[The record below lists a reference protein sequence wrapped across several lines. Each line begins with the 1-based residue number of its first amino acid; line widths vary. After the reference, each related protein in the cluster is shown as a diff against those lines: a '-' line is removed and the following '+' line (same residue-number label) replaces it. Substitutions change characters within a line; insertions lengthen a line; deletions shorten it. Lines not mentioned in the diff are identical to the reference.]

1 MELTGKTA
9 LVTGGSRGI
18 GRAICLALANAGAAV
33 AVNYHLPPEPEF
45 GRDNAADAQEVVGA
59 IETNGGRAVAVA
71 GSVADKTDVERIMR
85 EVVDAFGALDI
96 LVNNVGGSG
105 GVGSFDQATAAQ
117 WTEVLDRNLMA
128 AVWCSQRAV
137 ELMRERGGCIVHIN
151 SIYGREY
158 GTSAP
163 YTAAKSALT
172 ALTKEMALDLARYRI
187 RVNGVAPGSILFPGG
202 SWDRRQKAQ
211 PEKVE
216 KMVREE
222 LPWGRFGTPEEVADV
237 VTFLCSE
244 RARWVT
250 GATLPVDGGQGR
262 AF

>member
-1 MELTGKTA
+1 MDLDLKGRAA
-9 LVTGGSRGI
+9 LVTGSSRGI
-18 GRAICLALANAGAAV
+18 GRAIATALAREGVRVCLSARGAEGLEATAAELRASGAEVVTVAGDVATPEGAAA
-33 AVNYHLPPEPEF
+33 AV
-45 GRDNAADAQEVVGA
+45 D
-59 IETNGGRAVAVA
+59 TAV
-71 GSVADKTDVERIMR
+71 R
-85 EVVDAFGALDI
+85 AFGALDV

-105 GVGSFDQATAAQ
+105 GVGAFDVATAPQ
-117 WTEVLDRNLMA
+117 WKAVLDRNLLA
-128 AVWCSQRAV
+128 AVWCSQHAV
-137 ELMRERGGCIVHIN
+137 EHMKARGGGCIVHIN

-163 YTAAKSALT
+163 YTTAKAGLT
-172 ALTKEMALDLARYRI
+172 ALTKEMAIDLARHRI

-202 SWDRRQKAQ
+202 SWDRRRQAQ

-216 KMVREE
+216 KLVREE

-237 VTFLCSE
+237 VVFLCSE

-250 GATLPVDGGQGR
+250 GATVPVDGGQGR

>member
-1 MELTGKTA
+1 MNLELTGKAA
-9 LVTGGSRGI
+9 LVTGSSRGI
-18 GRAICLALANAGAAV
+18 GRAIAFALAREGARLCLSARNAEPLEQTAAELRAEGAQVTTAVGDVATPEGAQAAV
-33 AVNYHLPPEPEF
+33 
-45 GRDNAADAQEVVGA
+45 DATVH
-59 IETNGGRAVAVA
+59 
-71 GSVADKTDVERIMR
+71 
-85 EVVDAFGALDI
+85 AFGTVDI

-105 GVGSFDQATAAQ
+105 GAGSFEHATAAQ
-117 WTEVLDRNLMA
+117 WTDVLDRNLLA

-137 ELMRERGGCIVHIN
+137 ETMRERGGCIVHIN

-158 GTSAP
+158 ATSAP
-163 YTAAKSALT
+163 YTAAKAGLT
-172 ALTKEMALDLARYRI
+172 ALTKEMAIDLARYRI

-216 KMVREE
+216 KLLREE
-222 LPWGRFGTPEEVADV
+222 MPWGRFGTPEEVADV

>member
-1 MELTGKTA
+1 MNLELTGKSA
-9 LVTGGSRGI
+9 LVTGSSRGI
-18 GRAICLALANAGAAV
+18 GRAIATALAREGARVCLSARGEEALEQAATELRATGAEVATFVGDVATVEGATAAV
-33 AVNYHLPPEPEF
+33 DAAV
-45 GRDNAADAQEVVGA
+45 
-59 IETNGGRAVAVA
+59 
-71 GSVADKTDVERIMR
+71 K
-85 EVVDAFGALDI
+85 AFGALDI

-105 GVGSFDQATAAQ
+105 GAGPFDQATAAQ
-117 WTEVLDRNLMA
+117 WTEVLERNLMA

-137 ELMRERGGCIVHIN
+137 EFMRSRGGCIVHIN

-158 GTSAP
+158 ASSAP
-163 YTAAKSALT
+163 YTAAKAGLT
-172 ALTKEMALDLARYRI
+172 ALTKEMAVDLARYRI

-216 KMVREE
+216 KMVLEE

>member
-1 MELTGKTA
+1 MDLDLKGRAA
-9 LVTGGSRGI
+9 LVTGSSRGI
-18 GRAICLALANAGAAV
+18 GRAIATALAREGVRVCLSARGAEGLEATAAELRASGAEVLTVAGDVATPEGAAA
-33 AVNYHLPPEPEF
+33 AV
-45 GRDNAADAQEVVGA
+45 D
-59 IETNGGRAVAVA
+59 TAVR
-71 GSVADKTDVERIMR
+71 T
-85 EVVDAFGALDI
+85 FGALDV

-105 GVGSFDQATAAQ
+105 GVGAFDVATAPQ
-117 WTEVLDRNLMA
+117 WKDVLDRNLLA
-128 AVWCSQRAV
+128 AVWCSQHAV
-137 ELMRERGGCIVHIN
+137 EHMKARGGGCIVHIN

-163 YTAAKSALT
+163 YTTAKAGLT
-172 ALTKEMALDLARYRI
+172 ALTKEMAIDLARHRI

-202 SWDRRQKAQ
+202 SWDRRRQAQ

-216 KMVREE
+216 KLVREE

-237 VTFLCSE
+237 VVFLCSE

-250 GATLPVDGGQGR
+250 GATVPVDGGQGR

>member
-1 MELTGKTA
+1 MDLELEGRSA

-18 GRAICLALANAGAAV
+18 GRAIAAALGREGARVLITARGAQALEATAAELRAAGAEV
-33 AVNYHLPPEPEF
+33 A
-45 GRDNAADAQEVVGA
+45 
-59 IETNGGRAVAVA
+59 TT
-71 GSVADKTDVERIMR
+71 VADVATQEGAAAA
-85 EVVDAFGALDI
+85 VDAAVRAFGTLDI

-105 GVGSFDQATAAQ
+105 GAGAFDVATAAQ
-117 WTEVLDRNLMA
+117 WSAVLERNLLS

-137 ELMRERGGCIVHIN
+137 EVMRERGGGCIVHIN

-158 GTSAP
+158 ATSAP
-163 YTAAKSALT
+163 YTAAKAGLT
-172 ALTKEMALDLARYRI
+172 ALTKEMAVDLARHRI

-202 SWDRRQKAQ
+202 SWDKRRQAD
-211 PEKVE
+211 PEKVARL
-216 KMVREE
+216 VRDE

-237 VTFLCSE
+237 VAFLCSE

>member
-1 MELTGKTA
+1 MDLDLKGRAA
-9 LVTGGSRGI
+9 LVTGSSRGI
-18 GRAICLALANAGAAV
+18 GRAIATALAREGVRVCLSARGAEGLEATAAELRASGAEVVTVAGDVATPEGAAA
-33 AVNYHLPPEPEF
+33 AVDTAL
-45 GRDNAADAQEVVGA
+45 R
-59 IETNGGRAVAVA
+59 
-71 GSVADKTDVERIMR
+71 
-85 EVVDAFGALDI
+85 AFGALDV

-105 GVGSFDQATAAQ
+105 GVGAFDVATAPQ
-117 WTEVLDRNLMA
+117 WKDVLDRNLLA
-128 AVWCSQRAV
+128 AVWCSQHAV
-137 ELMRERGGCIVHIN
+137 EHMKARGGGCIVHIN

-163 YTAAKSALT
+163 YTTAKAGLT
-172 ALTKEMALDLARYRI
+172 ALTKEMAIDLARHRI

-202 SWDRRQKAQ
+202 SWDRRRQAQ

-216 KMVREE
+216 KLVREE

-237 VTFLCSE
+237 VVFLCSE

-250 GATLPVDGGQGR
+250 GATVPVDGGQGR

>member
-1 MELTGKTA
+1 MDLDLKGRAA
-9 LVTGGSRGI
+9 LVTGSSRGI
-18 GRAICLALANAGAAV
+18 GRAIATALAREGVRVCLSARGAEGLEATAAELRASGAEVVTVAGDVATLEGAAA
-33 AVNYHLPPEPEF
+33 AV
-45 GRDNAADAQEVVGA
+45 DAAV
-59 IETNGGRAVAVA
+59 R
-71 GSVADKTDVERIMR
+71 
-85 EVVDAFGALDI
+85 AFGALDV

-105 GVGSFDQATAAQ
+105 GVGAFDVATAPQ
-117 WTEVLDRNLMA
+117 WKDVLDRNLLA
-128 AVWCSQRAV
+128 AVWCSQHAV
-137 ELMRERGGCIVHIN
+137 EHMKARGGGCIVHIN

-163 YTAAKSALT
+163 YTAAKAGLT
-172 ALTKEMALDLARYRI
+172 ALTKEMAIDLARHRI

-202 SWDRRQKAQ
+202 SWDRRRQAQ

-216 KMVREE
+216 KLVREE

-237 VTFLCSE
+237 VVFLCSE

>member
-1 MELTGKTA
+1 MDLELKGRAA
-9 LVTGGSRGI
+9 LVTGSSRGI
-18 GRAICLALANAGAAV
+18 GRAIAAALAREGVRVCLSARGAEGLEQAAAELRASGAEVVTVAGDVATPEGAAA
-33 AVNYHLPPEPEF
+33 AV
-45 GRDNAADAQEVVGA
+45 DAAV
-59 IETNGGRAVAVA
+59 R
-71 GSVADKTDVERIMR
+71 
-85 EVVDAFGALDI
+85 AFGALDI
-96 LVNNVGGSG
+96 LVDNVGGSG
-105 GVGSFDQATAAQ
+105 GAGAFDVATAAQ
-117 WTEVLDRNLMA
+117 WREVVDRNLMA

-137 ELMRERGGCIVHIN
+137 EVMKARGGGCIVHIN

-163 YTAAKSALT
+163 YTAAKAGLT
-172 ALTKEMALDLARYRI
+172 ALTKEMAIDLARHRI

-202 SWDRRQKAQ
+202 SWDRRRQAQ
-211 PEKVE
+211 PERVE

-237 VTFLCSE
+237 VVFLCSE

-250 GATLPVDGGQGR
+250 GATVPVDGGQGR

>member
-1 MELTGKTA
+1 MELELKGKAA
-9 LVTGGSRGI
+9 LVTGSSRGI
-18 GRAICLALANAGAAV
+18 GRATVAALAREGARVCLSARGAEALDAAAKELRAAGADVATVVADVATLAGAV
-33 AVNYHLPPEPEF
+33 A
-45 GRDNAADAQEVVGA
+45 A
-59 IETNGGRAVAVA
+59 
-71 GSVADKTDVERIMR
+71 
-85 EVVDAFGALDI
+85 VDAAVRAFGTLDI

-105 GVGSFDQATAAQ
+105 GAGAFDSATAEQ
-117 WTEVLDRNLMA
+117 WTAVLDRNLMS

-137 ELMRERGGCIVHIN
+137 EVMRAKGGGTIVHIN

-158 GTSAP
+158 ATSAP
-163 YTAAKSALT
+163 YTTAKAGLT
-172 ALTKEMALDLARYRI
+172 ALTKEMAVDLARHHI

-202 SWDRRQKAQ
+202 SWDKRQKAD
-211 PEKVE
+211 PEKVA
-216 KMVREE
+216 KMVKDE
-222 LPWGRFGTPEEVADV
+222 LPWGRFGSPEEVADV

>member
-1 MELTGKTA
+1 MDLELKGKAA
-9 LVTGGSRGI
+9 LVTGSSRGI
-18 GRAICLALANAGAAV
+18 GRAIATGLVREGARVCLSARGAEALEATAVQLRASGAEVITVTGDVATPEGAA
-33 AVNYHLPPEPEF
+33 
-45 GRDNAADAQEVVGA
+45 AA
-59 IETNGGRAVAVA
+59 
-71 GSVADKTDVERIMR
+71 
-85 EVVDAFGALDI
+85 VDAAVQAFGTLDI
-96 LVNNVGGSG
+96 LINNVGGSHG
-105 GVGSFDQATAAQ
+105 AGAFDTASLAQ
-117 WTEVLDRNLMA
+117 WKDVLDRNLMA

-137 ELMRERGGCIVHIN
+137 DVMRARGGGCIVHIN

-163 YTAAKSALT
+163 YTVAKSGLT
-172 ALTKEMALDLARYRI
+172 ALTKEMAIDLARHRI

-202 SWDRRQKAQ
+202 SWDKRQKAQ

-216 KMVREE
+216 KMLREE
-222 LPWGRFGTPEEVADV
+222 MPWGRFGTPEEVADV
-237 VTFLCSE
+237 VVFLCSE

>member
-1 MELTGKTA
+1 MNLELTGKAA
-9 LVTGGSRGI
+9 LVTGSSRGI
-18 GRAICLALANAGAAV
+18 GRAIAFALAREGARLCLSARNAEPLEQTAAELRAEGAQVTTAVGDVATPEGARAAV
-33 AVNYHLPPEPEF
+33 
-45 GRDNAADAQEVVGA
+45 DATVH
-59 IETNGGRAVAVA
+59 
-71 GSVADKTDVERIMR
+71 
-85 EVVDAFGALDI
+85 AFGTVDI

-105 GVGSFDQATAAQ
+105 GAGSFEHATAAQ
-117 WTEVLDRNLMA
+117 WTDVLDRNLLA

-137 ELMRERGGCIVHIN
+137 ETMRERGGCIVHIN

-158 GTSAP
+158 ATSAP
-163 YTAAKSALT
+163 YTAAKAGLT
-172 ALTKEMALDLARYRI
+172 ALTKEMAIDLARYRI

-216 KMVREE
+216 KLLREE
-222 LPWGRFGTPEEVADV
+222 MPWGRFGTPEEVADV

>member
-1 MELTGKTA
+1 MDLQLTGKAA
-9 LVTGGSRGI
+9 LVTGSSRGI
-18 GRAICLALANAGAAV
+18 GRAIASALAREGARVCLSARGAEALEQTAAQLRAAGAQV
-33 AVNYHLPPEPEF
+33 A
-45 GRDNAADAQEVVGA
+45 
-59 IETNGGRAVAVA
+59 TVA
-71 GSVADKTDVERIMR
+71 GDVATPEGAMAA
-85 EVVDAFGALDI
+85 VDAAVRAFGTLDI

-117 WTEVLDRNLMA
+117 WTQVLDRNLMA

-137 ELMRERGGCIVHIN
+137 EFMRERGGCIVHIN

-158 GTSAP
+158 ASSAP

-172 ALTKEMALDLARYRI
+172 GLTKEMAIDLARYRI

>member
-1 MELTGKTA
+1 MDLDLKGRAA
-9 LVTGGSRGI
+9 LVTGSSRGI
-18 GRAICLALANAGAAV
+18 GRAIATALAREGVRVCLSARGAEGLEATAAELRASGAEVLTVAGDVATPEGAAA
-33 AVNYHLPPEPEF
+33 AV
-45 GRDNAADAQEVVGA
+45 D
-59 IETNGGRAVAVA
+59 TAV
-71 GSVADKTDVERIMR
+71 R
-85 EVVDAFGALDI
+85 AFGALDV

-105 GVGSFDQATAAQ
+105 GVGAFDVATAPQ
-117 WTEVLDRNLMA
+117 WKDVLDRNLLA
-128 AVWCSQRAV
+128 AVWCSQHAV
-137 ELMRERGGCIVHIN
+137 EHMKARGGGCIVHIN

-163 YTAAKSALT
+163 YTTAKAGLT
-172 ALTKEMALDLARYRI
+172 ALTKEMAIDLARHRI

-202 SWDRRQKAQ
+202 SWDRRRQAQ

-216 KMVREE
+216 KLVREE

-237 VTFLCSE
+237 VVFLCSE

-250 GATLPVDGGQGR
+250 GATVPVDGGQGR

>member
-1 MELTGKTA
+1 MDLELTGKTA
-9 LVTGGSRGI
+9 LVTGSSRGI
-18 GRAICLALANAGAAV
+18 GRAIAAALAREGARVCLSARGAEALEQAAAQLRADGAQVATVVGDVATPEGAVAAV
-33 AVNYHLPPEPEF
+33 DAAV
-45 GRDNAADAQEVVGA
+45 R
-59 IETNGGRAVAVA
+59 
-71 GSVADKTDVERIMR
+71 
-85 EVVDAFGALDI
+85 AFGTLDI

-105 GVGSFDQATAAQ
+105 GAGPFDQATAAQ
-117 WTEVLDRNLMA
+117 WREVLDRNLMA

-163 YTAAKSALT
+163 YTAAKSALS
-172 ALTKEMALDLARYRI
+172 ALTKEMAIDLARYCI

>member
-1 MELTGKTA
+1 MDLDLKGRAA
-9 LVTGGSRGI
+9 LVTGSSRGI
-18 GRAICLALANAGAAV
+18 GRAIATALAREGVRVCLSARGAEGLEATAAELRASGAEVVTVAGDVATPEGAAA
-33 AVNYHLPPEPEF
+33 AV
-45 GRDNAADAQEVVGA
+45 D
-59 IETNGGRAVAVA
+59 TAV
-71 GSVADKTDVERIMR
+71 R
-85 EVVDAFGALDI
+85 AFGALDV

-105 GVGSFDQATAAQ
+105 GVGAFDVATAPQ
-117 WTEVLDRNLMA
+117 WKAVLDRNLLA
-128 AVWCSQRAV
+128 AVWCSQHAV
-137 ELMRERGGCIVHIN
+137 EHMKARGGGCIVHIN

-163 YTAAKSALT
+163 YTTAKAGLT
-172 ALTKEMALDLARYRI
+172 ALTKEMAIDLARHRI

-202 SWDRRQKAQ
+202 SWDRRRQAQ

-216 KMVREE
+216 KLVREE

-237 VTFLCSE
+237 VVFLCSE

-250 GATLPVDGGQGR
+250 GATIPVDGGQGR

>member
-1 MELTGKTA
+1 MNLELEGRAA
-9 LVTGGSRGI
+9 LVTGSSRGI
-18 GRAICLALANAGAAV
+18 GRAIAMALVREGARVCLSARGAEALEATAAALRASGAEVVTVTGDVATPEGAA
-33 AVNYHLPPEPEF
+33 
-45 GRDNAADAQEVVGA
+45 AA
-59 IETNGGRAVAVA
+59 
-71 GSVADKTDVERIMR
+71 
-85 EVVDAFGALDI
+85 VDAAVRAFGTLDI

-105 GVGSFDQATAAQ
+105 GVGAFDAATAPQ
-117 WTEVLDRNLMA
+117 WKDVLDRNLMS
-128 AVWCSQRAV
+128 AVWCGQHAV
-137 ELMRERGGCIVHIN
+137 EAMKARGGGCIVHIN

-163 YTAAKSALT
+163 YTAAKAGLT
-172 ALTKEMALDLARYRI
+172 ALTKEMAIDLARHRI

-202 SWDRRQKAQ
+202 SWDRRRQAQ

-237 VTFLCSE
+237 VAFLCSE

-250 GATLPVDGGQGR
+250 GATVPVDGGQGR

>member
-1 MELTGKTA
+1 MNLELTGKAA
-9 LVTGGSRGI
+9 LVTGSSRGI
-18 GRAICLALANAGAAV
+18 GRAIAFALAREGARLCLSARNAEPLEQTAAELRASGVQVTTAVGDVATPEGARAAV
-33 AVNYHLPPEPEF
+33 EATVH
-45 GRDNAADAQEVVGA
+45 
-59 IETNGGRAVAVA
+59 
-71 GSVADKTDVERIMR
+71 
-85 EVVDAFGALDI
+85 AFGTVDI

-105 GVGSFDQATAAQ
+105 GAGSFEHATAAQ
-117 WTEVLDRNLMA
+117 WTDVLDRNLLA

-137 ELMRERGGCIVHIN
+137 ETMRERGGCIVHIN

-158 GTSAP
+158 ATSAP
-163 YTAAKSALT
+163 YTAAKAGLT
-172 ALTKEMALDLARYRI
+172 ALTKEMAIDLARYRI

-216 KMVREE
+216 KLLREE
-222 LPWGRFGTPEEVADV
+222 MPWGRFGTPEEVADV

-250 GATLPVDGGQGR
+250 GATLPIDGGQGR

>member
-1 MELTGKTA
+1 MELELRGKAA
-9 LVTGGSRGI
+9 LVTGSSRGI
-18 GRAICLALANAGAAV
+18 GRAIAAALAREGVRVCLSARGAEALEAAATELRAAGAEAV
-33 AVNYHLPPEPEF
+33 S
-45 GRDNAADAQEVVGA
+45 
-59 IETNGGRAVAVA
+59 VA
-71 GSVADKTDVERIMR
+71 GDVATPEGAAAAVEAAVR
-85 EVVDAFGALDI
+85 AFGALDI

-105 GVGSFDQATAAQ
+105 GAGSFEAASAAQ
-117 WTEVLDRNLMA
+117 WRDVVDRNLMA
-128 AVWCSQRAV
+128 AVWCSQHAV
-137 ELMRERGGCIVHIN
+137 EHMKAHGGGCIVHIN

-163 YTAAKSALT
+163 YTAAKAGLT
-172 ALTKEMALDLARYRI
+172 ALTKEMAIDLARHRI

-202 SWDRRQKAQ
+202 SWDRRRQAA

-237 VTFLCSE
+237 VVFLCSE

-250 GATLPVDGGQGR
+250 GATVPVDGGQGR